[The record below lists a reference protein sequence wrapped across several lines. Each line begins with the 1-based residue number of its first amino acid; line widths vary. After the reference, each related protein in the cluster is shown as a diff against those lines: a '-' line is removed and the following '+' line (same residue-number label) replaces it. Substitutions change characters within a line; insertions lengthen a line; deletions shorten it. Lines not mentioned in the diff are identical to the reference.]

1 LKVAVASD
9 HGGYNLKEVI
19 KGYLEELNI
28 EYQDFGCHG
37 LESVDYPKYAKIAAE
52 SVVKGDCDFAI
63 IVCGTGV
70 GVAIAAN
77 KIKGIRA
84 ANCHDCFSA
93 KATREHNDANVLTLG
108 ERVVGPGL
116 AKMIVKTFLETKFEG
131 GRHQRRI
138 DQIKEIEDMW
148 R

>member
-1 LKVAVASD
+1 MKVALASD
-9 HGGYNLKEVI
+9 HGGFKLKSEI
-19 KGYLEELNI
+19 KAYLDELGIKN
-28 EYQDFGCHG
+28 QDFGCKDS
-37 LESVDYPKYAKIAAE
+37 ESVDYPEYAALAAKA
-52 SVVKGDCDFAI
+52 VVAGDFTYAI
-63 IVCGTGV
+63 ITCGTGI

-116 AKMIVKTFLETKFEG
+116 AKMIVKTFLDTPFEG

-138 DQIKEIEDMW
+138 NQISEIELN
-148 R
+148 